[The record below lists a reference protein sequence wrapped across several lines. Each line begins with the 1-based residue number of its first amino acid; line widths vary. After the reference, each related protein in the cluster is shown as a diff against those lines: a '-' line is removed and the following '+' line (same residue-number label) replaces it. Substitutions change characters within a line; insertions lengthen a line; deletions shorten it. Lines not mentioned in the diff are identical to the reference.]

1 MNIHEKIKEFV
12 SENKIILDSI
22 EDERR
27 VRIDLRKQNRE
38 FRVDIMEQLDDID
51 RWIEWLNEIKQ
62 EAQARPRR
70 DTAETSEYL
79 LREKKEFLN
88 QMADEIYVKNREKVR
103 TLNNYNDLLE
113 ERAALR
119 NPARRLNPARR
130 KIDEAK
136 EDEFSDVEEPLAK
149 RTSGDMKHEEMN
161 DEWYSSLEIKLKQAK
176 TNSQ

>member
-1 MNIHEKIKEFV
+1 M
-12 SENKIILDSI
+12 
-22 EDERR
+22 
-27 VRIDLRKQNRE
+27 DLRKQNRE

-88 QMADEIYVKNREKVR
+88 QMADEFNESLALRRVSCDMVNDPIDAKWYNEIYVKNREKVR

-119 NPARRLNPARR
+119 NPARRLNPARI